1 MNRVKKY
8 IKRLFYLLFMVIL
21 GCLQFTLHAE
31 SEKLPILVA
40 HRGASHL
47 ADENTLKAYALA
59 AEYGMDY
66 IECDPR
72 LTKDGV
78 FVIMHDTTVDR
89 TTNGNG
95 EVSKLTLTEIRS
107 LRTKNGEQIP
117 TLEEVLALAKEKD
130 IGIFIDTKVNEIP
143 AFEKKIDLIKKFG
156 MEEKVIVGLWW
167 QDAQKWMEKN
177 YPEIATCLSWPAPIP
192 SLKGVKKTG
201 AEWVGALV
209 PHATES
215 MIKNAHKAGLKVI
228 TMPIND
234 PEQIRQK
241 IQYGLDVV
249 QTDDPRLV
257 QTLRNE
263 TGGMK

>member
-1 MNRVKKY
+1 MKKA
-8 IKRLFYLLFMVIL
+8 FYFSLILLF
-21 GCLQFTLHAE
+21 CFPQFVVRAE
-31 SEKLPILVA
+31 SDKQPILVA

-78 FVIMHDTTVDR
+78 FVIMHDATVDR
-89 TTNGNG
+89 TTNGSG
-95 EVSKLTLTEIRS
+95 EVSQLTLTEIKS
-107 LRTKNGEQIP
+107 MRTENGEQIP
-117 TLEEVLALAKEKD
+117 TLEEVLVLAKERG

-143 AFEKKIDLIKKFG
+143 AFEKMIGLIKKFG
-156 MEEKVIVGLWW
+156 MEEKVIVMLWW

-177 YPEIATCLSWPAPIP
+177 HPEIATCLSWPAPIP
-192 SLKGVKKTG
+192 SLKEVKKVG

-209 PHATES
+209 QYATES

-234 PEQIRQK
+234 PEQIQQK
-241 IQYGLDVV
+241 IQDGLDVV

-257 QTLRNE
+257 QALRDE
-263 TGGMK
+263 TGVMK